1 MFTFHDNCND
11 YFLEKK
17 KKGRYAEKH
26 KKHVAEPLLTSI
38 TSVIELIEIKQR
50 IHIQLTVRWEYG
62 SCCT

>member
-17 KKGRYAEKH
+17 KKGKYAEKH

-38 TSVIELIEIKQR
+38 TSL
-50 IHIQLTVRWEYG
+50 
-62 SCCT
+62 SS